1 MKKMFTLVESRILL
15 LVLMLCCSISNVQAD
30 KDGLLYQQYPI
41 TVEKAGLLN
50 TKIGNTKKYKLTNI
64 KISGELNA
72 KDIQFIREMAG
83 CYNNTYGSKYEGHL
97 QILDLTDASFVGTNN
112 YFTVYDANGST
123 VTASLTDDKSAG
135 DYTFSYLSNLQE
147 IKLPSNTVSIGV
159 NAFAGCTNLSSITL
173 SDGLESIG
181 SRAFQNCVS
190 LTSFAIPAG
199 VAVLSD
205 CVFKGCINLET
216 VELSSTLTS
225 INDSTF
231 YGCEKLIS
239 LTIPESVISIG
250 SYAFYNCKN
259 LPSLI
264 LPSKLESIG
273 SAAFSGCEGITS
285 FVIPSGVTSIED
297 DTFYGCTGITSM
309 ALPFGIVKI
318 GNRAFYNCTKLD
330 SFVIPLSVTSI
341 GESAFRNC
349 TCIYSIS
356 IPSGV
361 KFIGDYAFSGCN
373 QLYDMYAYMT
383 TPATVSSNT
392 FYGIMN
398 SCWLYVPEGLHD
410 TYFLLDGWGEFRN
423 ISLFDPA
430 RKYNTIYVDKA
441 GTLSAKIDDGWKYKI
456 TNLTVNGELNESD
469 ILYLKD
475 LATNGVLQTL
485 DMVGAKLENLPD
497 HAFQD
502 CCGLKQITLP
512 ITLKTIGDNAFF
524 ECRGLTSV
532 ELPEGVTSIGKMAFT
547 NCFGL
552 TSLSLPSTLTS
563 IGETAFM
570 NSTNITSIYAGMK
583 TPIKGKTID
592 LCLGGFFGYVN
603 KDECILYVPEGSLSA
618 YGAADEW
625 NKLKNIV
632 EFVPEFTVD
641 NTREIAACLK
651 NKIIKLTI
659 TGNMDSDDYRYL
671 REMINEG
678 QLQELDL
685 NDAKVKYLEEYAFCD
700 CNGLRTLI
708 LPSCLKSINSGAIAG
723 CCGLTSIV
731 VPNGV
736 EKISEYAFYQCNNL
750 LSLTLPAN
758 LSTLDSFKFGS
769 HSIKVIY
776 ANMPNPIG
784 VPDGIFRE
792 IDVKNCVLYVPAGKV
807 GAYRSAKNWCDF
819 DNIIEVE
826 TSGIDSVTL
835 NPDAKVVSRFSSDG
849 QLLTVPVKGLNIV
862 KYSDGSVRKVIVK

>member
-1 MKKMFTLVESRILL
+1 M
-15 LVLMLCCSISNVQAD
+15 
-30 KDGLLYQQYPI
+30 
-41 TVEKAGLLN
+41 
-50 TKIGNTKKYKLTNI
+50 
-64 KISGELNA
+64 
-72 KDIQFIREMAG
+72 
-83 CYNNTYGSKYEGHL
+83 
-97 QILDLTDASFVGTNN
+97 
-112 YFTVYDANGST
+112 
-123 VTASLTDDKSAG
+123 
-135 DYTFSYLSNLQE
+135 
-147 IKLPSNTVSIGV
+147 
-159 NAFAGCTNLSSITL
+159 
-173 SDGLESIG
+173 
-181 SRAFQNCVS
+181 
-190 LTSFAIPAG
+190 
-199 VAVLSD
+199 
-205 CVFKGCINLET
+205 
-216 VELSSTLTS
+216 
-225 INDSTF
+225 
-231 YGCEKLIS
+231 
-239 LTIPESVISIG
+239 
-250 SYAFYNCKN
+250 
-259 LPSLI
+259 
-264 LPSKLESIG
+264 
-273 SAAFSGCEGITS
+273 
-285 FVIPSGVTSIED
+285 
-297 DTFYGCTGITSM
+297 
-309 ALPFGIVKI
+309 
-318 GNRAFYNCTKLD
+318 
-330 SFVIPLSVTSI
+330 
-341 GESAFRNC
+341 
-349 TCIYSIS
+349 
-356 IPSGV
+356 
-361 KFIGDYAFSGCN
+361 
-373 QLYDMYAYMT
+373 
-383 TPATVSSNT
+383 
-392 FYGIMN
+392 
-398 SCWLYVPEGLHD
+398 
-410 TYFLLDGWGEFRN
+410 
-423 ISLFDPA
+423 
-430 RKYNTIYVDKA
+430 
-441 GTLSAKIDDGWKYKI
+441 
-456 TNLTVNGELNESD
+456 
-469 ILYLKD
+469 
-475 LATNGVLQTL
+475 
-485 DMVGAKLENLPD
+485 
-497 HAFQD
+497 
-502 CCGLKQITLP
+502 
-512 ITLKTIGDNAFF
+512 
-524 ECRGLTSV
+524 
-532 ELPEGVTSIGKMAFT
+532 
-547 NCFGL
+547 
-552 TSLSLPSTLTS
+552 TS